1 MIGKSILNYEIK
13 SLIGEGGM
21 GSVYLATHTQVNRT
35 VAIKSLLPQFMA
47 NEEIKQRFKNEAST
61 LAHLQHPNVVGLFD
75 YVEDESGMYLVME
88 YVEGMPL
95 DDFIK
100 NVTGPMPE
108 ERAVPIIKEILL
120 AFSYAHQKGIVHR
133 DIKPANIIIT
143 QNDGVKVLDFGIA
156 RLLGEGNHNLTK
168 TGTQMGTVFYMSPEQ
183 VQGKKVDIRSDIYSL
198 GVTFYQML
206 TGVNPYIG
214 LTTEYEVYSRIVK
227 EDLPPP
233 QEIYPGV
240 PAYLAT
246 ILKKA
251 LAKEPDDRF
260 QTCDEFLAAVEAKAT
275 LATHSV
281 AKPVQQ
287 QVNQQQSTQ
296 RQNAPQPLIKQS
308 NGIATA
314 SLVLGIFGFILS
326 FIPFASFGG
335 LLLCLLAIIFGAKG
349 ISNIRKNQALKSSK
363 GVANGGLIIGII
375 GLLVSLIVSIALVY
389 ALFIL
394 DSDRDGII
402 NSKDTC
408 PYETGDYINNGCP
421 PADTDS
427 DGVSDDNDACP
438 IESGPIENNGCPW
451 PDSDEDGVLDK
462 DDVCPDTFGTGSNG
476 CQVEGSCIFWFDSDE
491 TGEWSGNVSIYV
503 NGSYAGEID
512 GWYPNAPDC
521 YSSGCV
527 TVSRTPGQYRWSA
540 ISDDGIEW
548 EAGTFEII
556 EGGCDNRQLYVY

>member
-1 MIGKSILNYEIK
+1 
-13 SLIGEGGM
+13 M

-35 VAIKSLLPQFMA
+35 VAIKSLLPQFMS

-88 YVEGMPL
+88 YVEGTPL

-108 ERAVPIIKEILL
+108 QRAVPIIKEILS

-143 QNDGVKVLDFGIA
+143 QNDGVKILDFGIA
-156 RLLGEGNHNLTK
+156 RLLGDGNHNLTK

-251 LAKEPDDRF
+251 LAKEPNDRF
-260 QTCDEFLAAVEAKAT
+260 QTCEEFLIDVEAKAT
-275 LATHSV
+275 IVT
-281 AKPVQQ
+281 PVKSIQEPVNEKQ
-287 QVNQQQSTQ
+287 NTQRDNQQI
-296 RQNAPQPLIKQS
+296 PVVKQS
-308 NGIATA
+308 NGIGTA
-314 SLVLGIFGFILS
+314 GLVLGVLGLILS
-326 FIPFASFGG
+326 FIPFASFLGF
-335 LLLCLLAIIFGAKG
+335 LLCLLAIIFGSKA
-349 ISNIRKNQALKSSK
+349 ISNVRKNPNLKQTK
-363 GVANGGLIIGII
+363 GMSTAGLVIGII
-375 GLLVSLIVSIALVY
+375 GLLVSLVMSIGLIYV
-389 ALFIL
+389 LNFQ
-394 DSDRDGII
+394 DSDGDGVIDI
-402 NSKDTC
+402 NDNCKYEYGTEMGC
-408 PYETGDYINNGCP
+408 PDSDMDGFEDFIDLCPDIAGDMAGCPDSDSDGVADSEDNCPDLAGDIDLNGCP
-421 PADTDS
+421 PDSDS
-427 DGVSDDNDACP
+427 DGIYDIEDSCP
-438 IESGPIENNGCPW
+438 DEIGTVENSGCPYSVMCPSCEATSNEQRVNRYINCYNCGTRFYLCKRKTNSYYGILEGW
-451 PDSDEDGVLDK
+451 IYDGECDCDDCWDE
-462 DDVCPDTFGTGSNG
+462 N
-476 CQVEGSCIFWFDSDE
+476 
-491 TGEWSGNVSIYV
+491 
-503 NGSYAGEID
+503 
-512 GWYPNAPDC
+512 
-521 YSSGCV
+521 
-527 TVSRTPGQYRWSA
+527 
-540 ISDDGIEW
+540 
-548 EAGTFEII
+548 
-556 EGGCDNRQLYVY
+556 

>member
-61 LAHLQHPNVVGLFD
+61 LAHLQHPNIVGLFD
-75 YVEDESGMYLVME
+75 YVEDETGMYLVME
-88 YVEGMPL
+88 YVEGTPL
-95 DDFIK
+95 DDFIQK
-100 NVTGPMPE
+100 VTGPMPE
-108 ERAVPIIKEILL
+108 TRAVPIIKEILS

-143 QNDGVKVLDFGIA
+143 QNDGVKILDFGIA
-156 RLLGEGNHNLTK
+156 RLLGDGNHNLTK

-183 VQGKKVDIRSDIYSL
+183 VQGKKVDTRSDIYSL

-206 TGVNPYIG
+206 TGVNPYNG

-260 QTCDEFLAAVEAKAT
+260 QTCDEFLKAIEAKAT
-275 LATHSV
+275 LSAPPVS
-281 AKPVQQ
+281 KPSQAQANPQQAAQ
-287 QVNQQQSTQ
+287 QVHHQKPMMNQT
-296 RQNAPQPLIKQS
+296 

-314 SLVLGIFGFILS
+314 GLVLGILGLILS

-335 LLLCLLAIIFGAKG
+335 FLLCLLAVIFGAKG
-349 ISNIRKNQALKSSK
+349 LSNVRKNEMLRSTK
-363 GVANGGLIIGII
+363 GAANAGLIIGII
-375 GLLVSLIVSIALVY
+375 GLLVSMVVSIGLIYV
-389 ALFIL
+389 LEFQ
-394 DSDRDGII
+394 DSDGDGII
-402 NSKDTC
+402 DKSDMC
-408 PYETGDYINNGCP
+408 PYDYGTVYGCP
-421 PADTDS
+421 DSDMDGVEDLYDLCPELAGTLEGCPDSDS
-427 DGVSDDNDACP
+427 DGIKDSEDNCPELAGDIENGGCPSDGDSDGIPDAEDSCP
-438 IESGPIENNGCPW
+438 EKSGPSENNGCPYDAMCPSCETVTSETSVNRYVRCYNCGTEFYLCKRKTNGYYGILKAW
-451 PDSDEDGVLDK
+451 EYDGECD
-462 DDVCPDTFGTGSNG
+462 
-476 CQVEGSCIFWFDSDE
+476 
-491 TGEWSGNVSIYV
+491 
-503 NGSYAGEID
+503 
-512 GWYPNAPDC
+512 
-521 YSSGCV
+521 
-527 TVSRTPGQYRWSA
+527 
-540 ISDDGIEW
+540 
-548 EAGTFEII
+548 
-556 EGGCDNRQLYVY
+556 CDNCWDEN

>member
-21 GSVYLATHTQVNRT
+21 GSVYLATHSQVNRT

-88 YVEGMPL
+88 YVEGTPL

-108 ERAVPIIKEILL
+108 ERALPIIKEILS

-143 QNDGVKVLDFGIA
+143 QNDGVKILDFGIA
-156 RLLGEGNHNLTK
+156 RLLGDGNHNLTK

-227 EDLPPP
+227 DDLPPP

-251 LAKEPDDRF
+251 LAKEPVDRF
-260 QTCDEFLAAVEAKAT
+260 QTCEEFLAALEAKAT
-275 LATHSV
+275 IVTANKSIPQAV
-281 AKPVQQ
+281 NDQQ
-287 QVNQQQSTQ
+287 SSQRVNQQMPV
-296 RQNAPQPLIKQS
+296 AKQS
-308 NGIATA
+308 NGIGNAG
-314 SLVLGIFGFILS
+314 LVMGILGLILS
-326 FIPFASFGG
+326 FIPFASFLGF
-335 LLLCLLAIIFGAKG
+335 LLCLLAIIFGAKG
-349 ISNIRKNQALKSSK
+349 ISNARKNSNLSSTK
-363 GVANGGLIIGII
+363 GVSTAGLVIGII
-375 GLLVSLIVSIALVY
+375 GLLISIVLSVGLIY
-389 ALFIL
+389 ALNFQ
-394 DSDRDGII
+394 DSDNDGII
-402 NSKDTC
+402 NTRDDC
-408 PYETGDYINNGCP
+408 PDKAGDVLNGGCP
-421 PADTDS
+421 ISDLDE
-427 DGVSDDNDACP
+427 DGVEDEKDECAT
-438 IESGPIENNGCPW
+438 EAGPIENKGCPW

-462 DDVCPDTFGTGSNG
+462 DDVCPETYGDGSDG
-476 CQVEGSCIFWFDSDE
+476 CPSEGSHVFWFDADE
-491 TGEWSGNVSIYV
+491 TGNWEGNVSIYV
-503 NGSYAGEID
+503 NNSYVGEITD
-512 GWYPNAPDC
+512 WYNDNPGCNAR
-521 YSSGCV
+521 GCV
-527 TVSRTPGQYRWSA
+527 TITKSPGTYRWYARSE
-540 ISDDGIEW
+540 SGLEW
-548 EAGTFEII
+548 EQGTFEIYAGDCG
-556 EGGCDNRQLYVY
+556 ENSLYIN

>member
-35 VAIKSLLPQFMA
+35 VAIKSLLPQFMS
-47 NEEIKQRFKNEAST
+47 NDEIKHRFKNEAST
-61 LAHLQHPNVVGLFD
+61 LAHLQHPNVVGLYD
-75 YVEDESGMYLVME
+75 YVEDETGMYLVME
-88 YVEGMPL
+88 YVDGIPL

-100 NVTGPMPE
+100 KVTGPMPE
-108 ERAVPIIKEILL
+108 ERAIPIIKTILS

-143 QNDGVKVLDFGIA
+143 QNDGVKILDFGIA
-156 RLLGEGNHNLTK
+156 RILGESNHNLTK
-168 TGTQMGTVFYMSPEQ
+168 TGTQMGTVYYMSPEQ

-206 TGVNPYIG
+206 TGVNPYNG

-260 QTCDEFLAAVEAKAT
+260 QTCEEFLKAIEAKAT
-275 LATHSV
+275 LSAPPVS
-281 AKPVQQ
+281 KPSQAQANPQQAAQ
-287 QVNQQQSTQ
+287 QVHHHKPMMNQT
-296 RQNAPQPLIKQS
+296 

-314 SLVLGIFGFILS
+314 GLVLGILGLILS

-335 LLLCLLAIIFGAKG
+335 ILLCLLAIIFGAKG
-349 ISNIRKNQALKSSK
+349 LSNVRKNAYLTSTK
-363 GVANGGLIIGII
+363 GQSTAGLVIGII
-375 GLLVSLIVSIALVY
+375 GLLISLAMSIGLVY
-389 ALFIL
+389 VME
-394 DSDRDGII
+394 
-402 NSKDTC
+402 
-408 PYETGDYINNGCP
+408 YQ
-421 PADTDS
+421 DS
-427 DGVSDDNDACP
+427 DGDGIVDTRDLCPSEYGDYSNDGCPMSDMDNDGVEDQYDNCAN
-438 IESGPIENNGCPW
+438 ESGPIENSGCPW

-462 DDVCPDTFGTGSNG
+462 DDACPETYGDGSDG
-476 CQVEGSCIFWFDSDE
+476 CPSEGSHVFWFDADA
-491 TGEWSGNVSIYV
+491 TGNWDGTVSIYV
-503 NGSYAGEID
+503 NGSYVGEITE
-512 GWYPNAPDC
+512 WYNDNPGCNA
-521 YSSGCV
+521 SGCV
-527 TVSRTPGQYRWSA
+527 TVKRTPGVYRWSA
-540 ISDDGIEW
+540 RSENGTEW
-548 EAGTFEII
+548 NDGTFEIFPG
-556 EGGCDNRQLYVY
+556 ECDDNGLYVY

>member
-1 MIGKSILNYEIK
+1 
-13 SLIGEGGM
+13 
-21 GSVYLATHTQVNRT
+21 
-35 VAIKSLLPQFMA
+35 MA

-88 YVEGMPL
+88 YVEGMQL

-281 AKPVQQ
+281 AIPVQQ
-287 QVNQQQSTQ
+287 QVPQQQSTQ
-296 RQNAPQPLIKQS
+296 RENAPQPLIKQS

-402 NSKDTC
+402 NSRDIC
-408 PYETGDYINNGCP
+408 PYEAGDYINNGCP

-427 DGVSDDNDACP
+427 DDVSDDIDAC
-438 IESGPIENNGCPW
+438 INEKGPIENNGCPW

-491 TGEWSGNVSIYV
+491 TGKWSGNVSIYV

-540 ISDDGIEW
+540 ISDDGLEW
-548 EAGTFEII
+548 EEGTFEII

>member
-35 VAIKSLLPQFMA
+35 VAIKSLLPQFMS

-88 YVEGMPL
+88 YVEGTPL

-108 ERAVPIIKEILL
+108 QRAVPIIKEILS

-143 QNDGVKVLDFGIA
+143 QNDSVKILDFGIA
-156 RLLGEGNHNLTK
+156 RLLGDGNHNLTK

-251 LAKEPDDRF
+251 LAKEPNDRF
-260 QTCDEFLAAVEAKAT
+260 QTCEEFLAAVEAKAT
-275 LATHSV
+275 VATPV
-281 AKPVQQ
+281 KPIQQ
-287 QVNQQQSTQ
+287 SVNQQKSTQ
-296 RQNAPQPLIKQS
+296 RDNQQTPVVKQS
-308 NGIATA
+308 NGIGTA
-314 SLVLGIFGFILS
+314 GLVLGILGLILS
-326 FIPFASFGG
+326 FIPFASFLGF
-335 LLLCLLAIIFGAKG
+335 LLCLLAIIFGAKG
-349 ISNIRKNQALKSSK
+349 ISNVRKNSNLTSTK
-363 GVANGGLIIGII
+363 GISTAGLVIGII
-375 GLLVSLIVSIALVY
+375 GLLISIVLSVGLIYVLN
-389 ALFIL
+389 FQ
-394 DSDRDGII
+394 DSDSDGII
-402 NSKDTC
+402 NTEDMC
-408 PYETGDYINNGCP
+408 PYEAGDYLNDGCP
-421 PADTDS
+421 ISDMDD
-427 DGVSDDNDACP
+427 DGVEDEYDQCVTED
-438 IESGPIENNGCPW
+438 GPVENNGCPW

-462 DDVCPDTFGTGSNG
+462 DDACPDTYGGGADG
-476 CQVEGSCIFWFDSDE
+476 CPKEGSAIFWLQYDE
-491 TGEWSGNVSIYV
+491 TVNWQGNASIYV
-503 NGSYAGEID
+503 DGNYEGMID
-512 GWYPNAPDC
+512 EWYIDTPSC
-521 YSSGCV
+521 GSSGCV
-527 TVSRTPGQYRWSA
+527 TITRPPGFYSYVARWP
-540 ISDDGIEW
+540 DGSELKG
-548 EAGTFEII
+548 ELEIT
-556 EGGCDNRQLYVY
+556 ENGCKDQRFYYN